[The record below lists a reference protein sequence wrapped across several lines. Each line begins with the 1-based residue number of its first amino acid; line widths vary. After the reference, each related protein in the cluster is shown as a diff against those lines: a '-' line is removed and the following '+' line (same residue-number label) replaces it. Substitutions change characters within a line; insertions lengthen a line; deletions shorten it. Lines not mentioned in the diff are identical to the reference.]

1 MWRGCSTEYITAAG
15 TSLVVYFSEIISIIS
30 TIKCSQIRSMKL
42 LLLLSCLT
50 AASCVSI
57 SEITGNRF
65 ISPLRGQR
73 VSNVTGI
80 VTAKGP
86 DGFWLRSVTPD
97 RDASTSESIYVF
109 GRTAATPRTVGE
121 QIVLSTAT
129 VTEFRTSADY
139 LYLTELTNPGN
150 VTVISSGNDVSPV
163 VIGARGLNPPTEQYS
178 SLDNGDVF
186 GLPNNASQV
195 SVVNPVL
202 EPRRYGLDFWES
214 LTGEL
219 VTVPG
224 ARAVARPNRFGDTW
238 VVGDWRTTGENE
250 RGGLTMTDQ
259 GSYLV
264 LLGDRSRLTI
274 INRCEPGGYPHWHAS

>member
-1 MWRGCSTEYITAAG
+1 
-15 TSLVVYFSEIISIIS
+15 
-30 TIKCSQIRSMKL
+30 MKFL
-42 LLLLSCLT
+42 LLFSFLT

-57 SEITGNRF
+57 SEITGDRF
-65 ISPLRGQR
+65 LSPLRGQR

-97 RDASTSESIYVF
+97 RDSNTSESIYVF

-121 QIVLSTAT
+121 QIVISTAT
-129 VTEFRTSADY
+129 VTEFRTSASF
-139 LYLTELTNPGN
+139 LFLTELTSPGN
-150 VTVISSGNDVSPV
+150 VTVISTGNDVSPI
-163 VIGARGLNPPTEQYS
+163 VIGARELNPPTEQYS

-186 GLPNNASQV
+186 GLPNNVSQV

-202 EPRRYGLDFWES
+202 DPQRYGLDFWES
-214 LTGEL
+214 LSGEL

-238 VVGDWRTTGENE
+238 VVGDWKTTGENE

-259 GSYLV
+259 GSYPV
-264 LLGDRSRLTI
+264 WLGDPQARQ
-274 INRCEPGGYPHWHAS
+274 G